1 MTTLNDSSTELFKLF
16 QDQLLQ
22 ASDLDDE
29 SGRFAEFAKMAR
41 RYGGGVIQ
49 YRDATDEQRNHVDKI
64 IRDCPNR
71 SGFRAAVNALR
82 EETEGRATGL
92 LELLS
97 TIYGD
102 IARVVGESGQKAIY
116 ETLGILPKE
125 SFLLRGEDAQKLSS
139 VTSLTI
145 LCANDE
151 KLAHLAVGGYL
162 TVSLQKNTAANP
174 HVHYG
179 NGLLAALKHEYA
191 WLINNYP
198 ESAMLMIQAVT
209 ASPRVLTYAELELVA
224 SGDQPLGL
232 VEGLL

>member
-1 MTTLNDSSTELFKLF
+1 MTTLNDGTTELLKLF
-16 QDQLLQ
+16 KDQLLQ

-29 SGRFAEFAKMAR
+29 AGPFAEFAKMAR
-41 RYGGGVIQ
+41 RYGGGAIQ
-49 YRDATDEQRNHVDKI
+49 YRNATDEQRHYADKI
-64 IRDCPNR
+64 IHDCPNR
-71 SGFRAAVNALR
+71 YGFRAGVNALR
-82 EETEGRATGL
+82 EETEGRVTGL

-102 IARVVGESGQKAIY
+102 IARVVGESGQKIIY
-116 ETLGILPKE
+116 ETIGALPKE
-125 SFLLRGEDAQKLSS
+125 SFLLRGEDAQKLAS

-145 LCANDE
+145 LCASDE
-151 KLAHLAVGGYL
+151 RLTHLAVGGYL

-198 ESAMLMIQAVT
+198 ESAMLIIQAIT
-209 ASPRVLTYAELELVA
+209 ASPRVLTYTELEMIA
-224 SGDQPLGL
+224 SGDHPLGL